1 MRHLML
7 DHNYGVIYSTTNYEL
22 CLSWF
27 ASFKRPEE
35 LLKISQ
41 RNGSITKLKLLEKLV
56 KFQNFLN
63 LCFNDWRSSLPKKS
77 LMLSDLVIMWNFSKI
92 SRNMH
97 LLQCILHNV

>member
-35 LLKISQ
+35 LLKHKEMDPS
-41 RNGSITKLKLLEKLV
+41 
-56 KFQNFLN
+56 
-63 LCFNDWRSSLPKKS
+63 RS
-77 LMLSDLVIMWNFSKI
+77 
-92 SRNMH
+92 
-97 LLQCILHNV
+97 